1 MVPPFVA
8 WRTWLMWPALLAA
21 TLLAYRPAWSGG
33 LLWDDDHHLTRAG
46 LRSLSGLWRIWFD
59 LGATQQYYPVT
70 HSAFWLQS
78 QLWGDSTLGYHL
90 VNITLHVIAAGLVWA
105 ILRRLRIPGAALA
118 ATIFALHPVN
128 VESVAWISELKN
140 TLSAVAYLGAALA
153 YLHFDERRTRA
164 AWVAALAL
172 FVTAVLAKSVTATL
186 PAALLVVFWW
196 QRGTLDVARDL
207 KPLAPFFAIG
217 VGLGAMTAWIERAL
231 IGAQGSDFQFN
242 LLERALIAGRAV
254 WFYAAS
260 LVWPVNLTFI
270 YPRWTIDASEVAP
283 YLFLAGVIAAV
294 AAAWLMRER
303 TRAPLAALLFFIGT
317 LGPALGFVNVYPFR
331 FSFVADHFQ
340 YLAALGPI
348 ALVSAGIVYLVTR
361 SRVPAWAV
369 ETAAIGVVALPLGVM
384 TWQQSQQY
392 VDADTLYR
400 ATIARNPE
408 CWLAYNNLGA
418 LQLDSA
424 NASVLADAVANLRT
438 AISLNPDFPEA
449 HNNLGNGLAR
459 QRQPL
464 LAMTEYR
471 EALRLRPAYPE
482 AHNNL
487 GNVLHQLGQVGDA
500 MAQHREALELDPD
513 SAEAHNDLGIDLQAA
528 GKYDAAVAEHTEAV
542 RLDPS
547 NAAALNARGSAFE
560 GLHRPMDAIADYQEA
575 LRLDPSFAAAHRNLG
590 VALAAT
596 GRVDQAIG
604 ELKEAL
610 RLDPAAPDTHDELGH
625 VLLQL
630 GQRDA
635 AVQKFQDALRLA
647 PDYGP
652 AHFHLGNVLQE
663 AGRLDAAVQEYQ
675 AALKYDDSADVRHNL
690 GIAYVRM
697 GRLSDAAT
705 HFEQALKLNPAD
717 DSSRDALQR
726 VRAMMK
732 GIE

>member
-1 MVPPFVA
+1 M
-8 WRTWLMWPALLAA
+8 MWPALLAA

-46 LRSLSGLWRIWFD
+46 LRSLDGLWRIWFD
-59 LGATQQYYPVT
+59 LGATQQYYPIT
-70 HSAFWLQS
+70 HTAFWLQS

-90 VNITLHVIAAGLVWA
+90 VNITLHVAAAGLVWM
-105 ILRRLRIPGAALA
+105 ILHRLRIPGAALA

-153 YLHFDERRTRA
+153 YLYFDERRTRA
-164 AWVAALAL
+164 MYVAALVL
-172 FVTAVLAKSVTATL
+172 FLAAVLAKSVTATL
-186 PAALLVVFWW
+186 PAALLVIFWW
-196 QRGTLDVARDL
+196 QRGRIDLARDL

-217 VGLGAMTAWIERAL
+217 LGLGAMTAWIERTL
-231 IGAQGSDFQFN
+231 IGAQGSDYQFT
-242 LLERALIAGRAV
+242 LVERALIAGRAL
-254 WFYAAS
+254 WFYVATLA
-260 LVWPVNLTFI
+260 WPSNLTFI
-270 YPRWTIDASEVAP
+270 YPRWTIDASDATL
-283 YLFLAGVIAAV
+283 YLYLAAVIAV
-294 AAAWLMRER
+294 AAAAWVIRGR
-303 TRAPLAALLFFIGT
+303 TRAPLAALLFFVGT
-317 LGPALGFVNVYPFR
+317 LAPALGFVNVYPFR

-348 ALVSAGIVYLVTR
+348 VLVSAGMVSLISLVAR
-361 SRVPAWAV
+361 SRVPSWAV
-369 ETAAIGVVALPLGVM
+369 EAAAVAVVAWPLGLM
-384 TWQQSQQY
+384 TWQQARQY
-392 VDADTLYR
+392 VDADSLYR

-418 LQLDSA
+418 LQLDSS

-438 AISLNPDFPEA
+438 AVRLNPDFPEA

-482 AHNNL
+482 AHSNL
-487 GNVLHQLGQVGDA
+487 GNVLHQIGQVGDA

-513 SAEAHNDLGIDLQAA
+513 SADAHNDLGIDLQAA
-528 GKYDAAVAEHTEAV
+528 GNYDAAVAEHTEAV
-542 RLDPS
+542 RLDPAS
-547 NAAALNARGSAFE
+547 AAARNARGSAFE
-560 GLHRPMDAIADYQEA
+560 GLHRPLDAMADYHEA

-596 GRVDQAIG
+596 GRVDEAIT
-604 ELKEAL
+604 ELKEAM
-610 RLDPAAPDTHDELGH
+610 RLDPAAPEAHDDLGH
-625 VLLQL
+625 LFLQIGL
-630 GQRDA
+630 RDA
-635 AVQKFQDALRLA
+635 AIQSFQDALSLA

-652 AHFHLGNVLQE
+652 AHFHLGNVLQK
-663 AGRLDAAVQEYQ
+663 AGRLDDAVKEYQ

-690 GIAYVRM
+690 GIAFVRL
-697 GRLSDAAT
+697 GKLGDAAT

-726 VRAMMK
+726 VRAMIK
-732 GIE
+732 KADG